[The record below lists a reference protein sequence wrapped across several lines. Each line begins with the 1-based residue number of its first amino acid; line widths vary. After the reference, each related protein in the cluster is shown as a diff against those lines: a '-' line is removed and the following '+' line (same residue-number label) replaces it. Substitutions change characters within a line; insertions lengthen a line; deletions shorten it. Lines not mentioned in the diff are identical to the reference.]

1 MKKGP
6 VEQARKE
13 IEKTQEAIL
22 RARTEYEERSEEFQ
36 RRLYASL
43 IKQQGEIFARANG
56 TQRDRIIGMLEKN
69 IIKNS
74 FDTDRARKIRED
86 SRLSQKELGEHL
98 GIPQPTITG
107 YENARLSV
115 PNPDKIIGQ
124 RRTYL
129 EWLKERGYNPF
140 NI

>member
-1 MKKGP
+1 MEKGP

-22 RARTEYEERSEEFQ
+22 RARAEYEEKSEEFQ

-56 TQRDRIIGMLEKN
+56 TQRGRIIGMLEKS

-86 SRLSQKELGEHL
+86 SRLVREEHIWNGLKKED
-98 GIPQPTITG
+98 TT
-107 YENARLSV
+107 RLIFR
-115 PNPDKIIGQ
+115 K
-124 RRTYL
+124 
-129 EWLKERGYNPF
+129 
-140 NI
+140 